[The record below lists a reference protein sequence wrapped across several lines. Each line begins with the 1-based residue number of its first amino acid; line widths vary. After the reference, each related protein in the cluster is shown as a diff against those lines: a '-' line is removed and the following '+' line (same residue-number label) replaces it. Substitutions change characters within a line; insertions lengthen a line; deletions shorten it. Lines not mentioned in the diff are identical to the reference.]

1 MNACRAG
8 LRRRIRSSSAST
20 ASTGDSVRASY
31 ARDSSAT
38 VAHTGS
44 IVGISDV
51 LLTSSTAPFAGHD
64 RRLARPVQAA
74 YGCGVADT
82 AEVLIVGAGI
92 MGVSTAYHL
101 ARLGVGPVVVLE
113 RDTVCSGST
122 ALASG
127 GIRHQY
133 ANRLG
138 VELTT
143 HSIVTYERFKD
154 EFGVDPNLRQHG
166 YLILIGSEDELATAR
181 RSVALQRSLGVHVEL
196 LDAAATRALC
206 PYLNID
212 DLLGATYT
220 PRDGYADPY
229 LCATAIAARARDLGV
244 TTAADSFQARATVIA
259 TGAWSG
265 VVGRL
270 AGVEIPVSPHR
281 RHKFMTAPFPASR
294 IPMATPFII
303 DPRTNFSLR
312 REGPGLLLGHGRRD
326 EADGFSTA
334 IDRSLEPALIE
345 RAIHR
350 APALADAELMRAW
363 AGLHEM
369 TPDQTGI
376 VSAVPGVTG
385 LHVIAGFSGHGFMHG
400 PIAGQLMAEML
411 AHGHA
416 VTMDAGPLDIG
427 RFARGEAH
435 VEPLTFV

>member
-1 MNACRAG
+1 M
-8 LRRRIRSSSAST
+8 T
-20 ASTGDSVRASY
+20 E
-31 ARDSSAT
+31 
-38 VAHTGS
+38 
-44 IVGISDV
+44 
-51 LLTSSTAPFAGHD
+51 
-64 RRLARPVQAA
+64 
-74 YGCGVADT
+74 T
-82 AEVLIVGAGI
+82 AEVVIVGAGI

-101 ARLGVGPVVVLE
+101 ARLGVGRVVVLE

-138 VELTT
+138 IELTT
-143 HSIVTYERFKD
+143 HSIVTYERFRE
-154 EFGVDPNLRQHG
+154 EFGVDPQFRQHG
-166 YLILIGSEDELATAR
+166 YLILIATDDELATAR
-181 RSVALQRSLGVHVEL
+181 RSVSLQRN
-196 LDAAATRALC
+196 T
-206 PYLNID
+206 D

-244 TTAADSFQARATVIA
+244 EIKQQHEVSGFIRDGDRVRGVTTAAGAFEARAVVIA

-265 VVGRL
+265 VVGAL
-270 AGVEIPVSPHR
+270 AGVDIPVRPHR
-281 RHKFMTAPFPASR
+281 RHKFMTAPFPVDR
-294 IPMATPFII
+294 IPAATPFVI
-303 DPRTNFSLR
+303 DPHRNFSLR

-326 EADGFSTA
+326 EPDSFSTE
-334 IDRSLEPALIE
+334 IDRSLEPGVVE

-350 APALADAELMRAW
+350 APALADAKLMRAY
-363 AGLHEM
+363 AGLYEM

-376 VSAVPGVTG
+376 VSAVPGVAG

-411 AHGHA
+411 VHGRA
-416 VTMDAGPLDIG
+416 VTMDAAALDLA

>member
-1 MNACRAG
+1 MVVA
-8 LRRRIRSSSAST
+8 T
-20 ASTGDSVRASY
+20 A
-31 ARDSSAT
+31 
-38 VAHTGS
+38 
-44 IVGISDV
+44 DV
-51 LLTSSTAPFAGHD
+51 
-64 RRLARPVQAA
+64 V
-74 YGCGVADT
+74 
-82 AEVLIVGAGI
+82 IVGAGI

-101 ARLGVGPVVVLE
+101 ARLGAGRVVVLE

-143 HSIVTYERFKD
+143 HSIVTYERFRE
-154 EFGVDPNLRQHG
+154 EFGVDPNFRQHG
-166 YLILIGSEDELATAR
+166 YLILIATEEELGTAR
-181 RSVALQRSLGVHVEL
+181 RSVALQRSLGVDVEL

-206 PYLNID
+206 PYLNTD

-229 LCATAIAARARDLGV
+229 LCATAIAARARDMGVTIEQGRPVHGFVRHGDQVSGV
-244 TTAADSFQARATVIA
+244 TTADGAYEAGAVVIA

-265 VVGRL
+265 VVGKL
-270 AGVEIPVSPHR
+270 AGVDIPVRPHR
-281 RHKFMTAPFPASR
+281 RHKFMTAPFPADR
-294 IPMATPFII
+294 IPAATPFVI
-303 DPRTNFSLR
+303 DPHRNFSLR

-326 EADGFSTA
+326 EPDSFSVE
-334 IDRSLEPALIE
+334 IDRSLEPRVVE

-350 APALADAELMRAW
+350 APVLADAELMRAW
-363 AGLHEM
+363 AGLYEM

-376 VSAVPGVTG
+376 VSEVPGVRG
-385 LHVIAGFSGHGFMHG
+385 LSVIAGFSGHGFMHG

-411 AHGHA
+411 VHGCA
-416 VTMDAGPLDIG
+416 VTMDASALDLA

>member
-1 MNACRAG
+1 MIAALPRPFKPSVEPGSRLAYGAG
-8 LRRRIRSSSAST
+8 
-20 ASTGDSVRASY
+20 
-31 ARDSSAT
+31 
-38 VAHTGS
+38 VAHT
-44 IVGISDV
+44 
-51 LLTSSTAPFAGHD
+51 
-64 RRLARPVQAA
+64 
-74 YGCGVADT
+74 
-82 AEVLIVGAGI
+82 AEVVIVGAGI

-101 ARLGVGPVVVLE
+101 ARLGVGPVIVLE

-154 EFGVDPNLRQHG
+154 EFGVDPNFRQHG

-206 PYLNID
+206 PYLNTA

-244 TTAADSFQARATVIA
+244 TIKQQHEVHGFLRHSDRVRGVTTAAGSFEARATVIA

-270 AGVEIPVSPHR
+270 AGVDIPVSPHR

-294 IPMATPFII
+294 IPAATPFII
-303 DPRTNFSLR
+303 DPHTNFSLR

-326 EADGFSTA
+326 EPDGFSTE

-350 APALADAELMRAW
+350 APVLADAELMRAW
-363 AGLHEM
+363 AGLYEM
-369 TPDQTGI
+369 SPDQTGI

-411 AHGHA
+411 AHGRA
-416 VTMDAGPLDIG
+416 GTMDAGPLDIG

>member
-1 MNACRAG
+1 M
-8 LRRRIRSSSAST
+8 T
-20 ASTGDSVRASY
+20 
-31 ARDSSAT
+31 
-38 VAHTGS
+38 
-44 IVGISDV
+44 
-51 LLTSSTAPFAGHD
+51 
-64 RRLARPVQAA
+64 Q
-74 YGCGVADT
+74 T
-82 AEVLIVGAGI
+82 AEIVIVGAGI

-101 ARLGVGPVVVLE
+101 ARLGARGVVVLE

-143 HSIVTYERFKD
+143 HSIVTYERFKE
-154 EFGVDPNLRQHG
+154 EFGVDPNFRQHG
-166 YLILIGSEDELATAR
+166 YLILIATDEELATAR
-181 RSVALQRSLGVHVEL
+181 RSVELQRSLGVDVQL

-206 PYLNID
+206 PYLNTD

-229 LCATAIAARARDLGV
+229 LCATAIAARARALGVVIKQQHEVHGFVRDGDRVRGV
-244 TTAADSFQARATVIA
+244 TTAAGVLEAPTVVIA

-265 VVGRL
+265 VVGKL
-270 AGVEIPVSPHR
+270 AGVDIPVRPHR
-281 RHKFMTAPFPASR
+281 RHKFMTAPFPADH
-294 IPMATPFII
+294 IPAVTPFVI
-303 DPRTNFSLR
+303 DPHRNFSLR

-326 EADGFSTA
+326 EPDGFSID
-334 IDRSLEPALIE
+334 IDRSLEPRVVE

-350 APALADAELMRAW
+350 APVLADAKLMRAW
-363 AGLHEM
+363 AGLYEM

-376 VSAVPGVTG
+376 VSAVPGVAG

-411 AHGHA
+411 VHGQA
-416 VTMDAGPLDIG
+416 LTMDAGPLDIA